1 MLYFKYQTIL
11 RESLRVLVI
20 RCKRKVNVGDMI
32 LPNSLN
38 LIDLYHHKVNVT
50 P

>member
-11 RESLRVLVI
+11 RESFRVLVI